1 MTSQEFSDFLQSN
14 PTFLGQYL
22 AQHPQ
27 QLANLY
33 VPHATGGKTVSLVE
47 RQVEVLRDKVKQ
59 MERGIADMVR
69 NAQENDAIVS
79 KLYEFTRALLLNADT
94 EKLPTVVEEQLRSL
108 YAVPQTALRIWD
120 VADAYQ
126 GLHSAQPVEVDVIQL
141 ANSMQAPY
149 CGPNSDFRAVS
160 WLDGSGSN
168 TKSLVL
174 IPLRVGASPDA
185 FGLLVLGSPD
195 DRRFTSS
202 MGTAFLSRIGEV
214 ASAALSRLKA

>member
-1 MTSQEFSDFLQSN
+1 MTSQEFSDFLQAN
-14 PTFLGQYL
+14 PAFLGQYL
-22 AQHPQ
+22 SQHPQ

-47 RQVEVLRDKVKQ
+47 RQVEILRDKVKQ
-59 MERGIADMVR
+59 MERGIAEMVR
-69 NAQENDAIVS
+69 NAQENDAIAG
-79 KLYEFTRALLLNADT
+79 KLYDFTRALLLNADT
-94 EKLPTVVEEQLRSL
+94 EKLPSMVEEQLRGL

-160 WLDGSGSN
+160 WLDGGGEN
-168 TKSLVL
+168 THSVAL
-174 IPLRVGASPDA
+174 IPLRVGLNPDA

-195 DRRFTSS
+195 EHRFTAS
-202 MGTAFLSRIGEV
+202 MGTTFLARIGEV
-214 ASAALSRLKA
+214 ASAALSRMKA